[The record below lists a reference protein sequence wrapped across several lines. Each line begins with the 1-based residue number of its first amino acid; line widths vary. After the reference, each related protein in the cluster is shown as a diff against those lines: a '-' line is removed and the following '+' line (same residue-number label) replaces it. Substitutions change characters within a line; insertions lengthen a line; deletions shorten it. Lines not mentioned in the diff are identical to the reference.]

1 MKERGL
7 SAKLNKDETIVS
19 DPDGKMAKS
28 LKKIYSEL
36 TMNLGFCCEQLEN
49 GRLTEGMKQTHLSLS
64 ENYLIEF
71 LKAVDYSSILEKEK
85 QQRYTEIRSLNEEN
99 RALRTQLGEKV
110 SNEDVRE
117 RLKIMESDFNK
128 WWSIY
133 GFGHVS
139 GFSFGS
145 YCAKIKLSGMVFES
159 HYKKE
164 VNTDERK
171 CDYLNRLG
179 FEIQDQ
185 FVVMSEKSLKLFESL
200 IIDKYPSADIVQIE
214 TYMRDGVLTFK
225 EIDIHIPN
233 LDEL

>member
-1 MKERGL
+1 MKERGF
-7 SAKLNKDETIVS
+7 SARLNTDETIVT
-19 DPDGKMAKS
+19 DPDGKIAKS
-28 LKKIYSEL
+28 IKKIYSEL

-49 GRLTEGMKQTHLSLS
+49 GRLTEGMKQTHLTLA
-64 ENYLIEF
+64 ERYLIEF
-71 LKAVDYSSILEKEK
+71 LKAMNYDSILEKEK
-85 QQRYTEIRSLNEEN
+85 LQRFTEIRSLNEEN

-117 RLKIMESDFNK
+117 RIKLMERNFNK

-139 GFSFGS
+139 EFAFTP

-159 HYKKE
+159 RYKKE
-164 VNTDERK
+164 VETYERK
-171 CDYLNRLG
+171 SEYLNKLG

-185 FVVMSEKSLKLFESL
+185 FVVLSEQSLKLFENL
-200 IIDKYPSADIVQIE
+200 ITEKYPSTDIVQME
-214 TYMRDGVLTFK
+214 TYMRDGILTFK
-225 EIDIHIPN
+225 EIDVYIRN

>member
-7 SAKLNKDETIVS
+7 SAILNKDETIVS
-19 DPDGKMAKS
+19 DPEGKIAKS

-36 TMNLGFCCEQLEN
+36 TMNLGFCCEQLKN
-49 GRLTEGMKQTHLSLS
+49 GRLTEGMKTTHLSLS
-64 ENYLIEF
+64 ESYLIEF
-71 LKAVDYSSILEKEK
+71 LKANNYDSILEKEK
-85 QQRYTEIRSLNEEN
+85 QQRYAEIRSLNDEN
-99 RALRTQLGEKV
+99 RALRTQLGQKV

-117 RLKIMESDFNK
+117 RIKIMESDFNK
-128 WWSIY
+128 WWNIY

-139 GFSFGS
+139 DFAFTS
-145 YCAKIKLSGMVFES
+145 YCAKIKLTGMVFES
-159 HYKKE
+159 RYKKE

-200 IIDKYPSADIVQIE
+200 ITDKYPSADIVQIE

>member
-1 MKERGL
+1 MKERGFT
-7 SAKLNKDETIVS
+7 ARLNTDETIVT
-19 DPDGKMAKS
+19 DPDGKIAKS
-28 LKKIYSEL
+28 IKKIYSEL

-49 GRLTEGMKQTHLSLS
+49 GRLTEGMKQTHLSLA

-71 LKAVDYSSILEKEK
+71 LKGIGYDGILEKEK
-85 QQRYTEIRSLNEEN
+85 EQRYTEIRSLNEEN

-117 RLKIMESDFNK
+117 RIKIMESNFNK

-139 GFSFGS
+139 EFAFTP

-159 HYKKE
+159 RYKKE
-164 VNTDERK
+164 VETYERK
-171 CDYLNRLG
+171 SEYLNKLG
-179 FEIQDQ
+179 FEIQGQ
-185 FVVMSEKSLKLFESL
+185 FVVLSEQSLKLFENL
-200 IIDKYPSADIVQIE
+200 ITEKYPSTDIVQME
-214 TYMRDGVLTFK
+214 TYMRDGILTFK
-225 EIDIHIPN
+225 EIDVYIRN

>member
-7 SAKLNKDETIVS
+7 SAILNKDETIVS
-19 DPDGKMAKS
+19 DPDGKIAQS

-36 TMNLGFCCEQLEN
+36 TTNLSFCYEQLEN
-49 GRLTEGMKQTHLSLS
+49 GRLTEGMKETHLSLS

-71 LKAVDYSSILEKEK
+71 LKSMNYDGILEKEK

-117 RLKIMESDFNK
+117 RIKIMESNFNK

-139 GFSFGS
+139 EFAFTP

-164 VNTDERK
+164 VDTDEKK

-200 IIDKYPSADIVQIE
+200 ITDKYPSTDIVQIE

-225 EIDIHIPN
+225 KIDIFITN